1 MADINFPKFP
11 TKRERG
17 EAIGILKNEAAKLI
31 AHSERWGNSADEY
44 SLKIAGQ
51 RGRKAVRLQ
60 TVISWL
66 EALNV

>member
-31 AHSERWGNSADEY
+31 AYSERWGKSADEY
-44 SLKIAGQ
+44 SRKLAGQ
-51 RGRKAVRLQ
+51 RRRKAVRLQ